1 VNGARASRRLDSAS
15 SGAATVQQF
24 SHHDLPGLWC
34 VFVAA
39 VAAVA
44 ALLER
49 HAEWHVEPQAQQ
61 LRGPGQQRL
70 QLELERT
77 VRHVD
82 IHKSYCAPFKLL
94 GSVLQHLHLLRVC
107 LCPLS

>member
-1 VNGARASRRLDSAS
+1 
-15 SGAATVQQF
+15 
-24 SHHDLPGLWC
+24 LWC

-70 QLELERT
+70 QRELERT